1 MQMLVPFDNSIA
13 VPVLS
18 PCESAADAEFGAIQM
33 RALRR
38 KARRVSTYARFNVDA
53 LNALAGEVETD
64 IAGLQ
69 H

>member
-1 MQMLVPFDNSIA
+1 MQMLGVFENSVS

-38 KARRVSTYARFNVDA
+38 KARRISAYARFNVDA
-53 LNALAGEVETD
+53 LNALAGEVEID